1 METNK
6 WKTTEEELP
15 PNPMADQIESMIDII
30 KGTIV
35 SLKKE
40 VDVLKEKK
48 KENE

>member
-15 PNPMADQIESMIDII
+15 PNPMVNQLESLIKTV

>member
-1 METNK
+1 METDK

-35 SLKKE
+35 SLKKD
-40 VDVLKEKK
+40 VDGLKEKK

>member
-1 METNK
+1 METDK
-6 WKTTEEELP
+6 CKTTEEELP

-40 VDVLKEKK
+40 VDGLKEKK

>member
-40 VDVLKEKK
+40 GDVLKEKK